1 MITVFATLTSTKKG
15 YKDIITSFKVEETSS
30 TKDWQRL
37 ALNKIAKK
45 NLWTKDDFNRY
56 GYTKISYQKEGEG
69 YKVHGS
75 MLPTTFNE
83 AVVLCNGLPIAV
95 AANEEEAKAVV
106 TTLKTKDTEPKF
118 YKIYVVEKWLNE
130 KDLEKCKARV
140 KV

>member
-56 GYTKISYQKEGEG
+56 GYTKISYQKEGE
-69 YKVHGS
+69 YKVHGV
-75 MLPTTFNE
+75 MFPTTFNE

-95 AANEEEAKAVV
+95 ASNEEEAKAVV
-106 TTLKTKDTEPKF
+106 ATLKNKDSEPKF